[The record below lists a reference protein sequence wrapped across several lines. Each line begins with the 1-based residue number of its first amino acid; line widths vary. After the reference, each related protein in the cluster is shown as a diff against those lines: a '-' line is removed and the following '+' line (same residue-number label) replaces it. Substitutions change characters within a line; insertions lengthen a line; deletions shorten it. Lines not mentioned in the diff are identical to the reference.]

1 MCCQADKAWVD
12 AIYAYGRSAQIRVSA
27 AIAPCAAGECYLA
40 CGNRPLAAKAFRA
53 ALLVCG
59 TERDGEEHEGE
70 EYGGMGQAEIRQR
83 ARAGLVKA
91 EGEHPARFQRQILR
105 AVEILSLSII
115 KNSLGFSLG
124 FKTTFPPVCPV
135 IASVTRSNS
144 CFNSDVSVFTLST
157 IGLLELLFDAPI
169 IGRTLP
175 SVTLIYRCEI
185 ASY

>member
-1 MCCQADKAWVD
+1 MTAPMDSQETQAILQFFQQGGALRMLLGKDVGPELDVLFRYAKQLSSVGEYGAAARLFKVLTIYDEWSFEYWFELGVCCQADKAWVD

-40 CGNRPLAAKAFRA
+40 CGNCPLAAKAFRA

-91 EGEHPARFQRQILR
+91 EGEH
-105 AVEILSLSII
+105 E
-115 KNSLGFSLG
+115 K
-124 FKTTFPPVCPV
+124 
-135 IASVTRSNS
+135 
-144 CFNSDVSVFTLST
+144 FNTD
-157 IGLLELLFDAPI
+157 
-169 IGRTLP
+169 
-175 SVTLIYRCEI
+175 
-185 ASY
+185 